1 MAGTFPRI
9 RLYNSTGVSLIYEFE
24 NVTDINDWQDPITF
38 AEHAS
43 LRGQGSIISEG
54 SNAPWDL
61 NMSFVLID
69 DDYEALVSQMSSILS
84 TIVKNTKYIL
94 KVDLTASTTKDY
106 KVKRL
111 QSFVF
116 PLNNNN
122 KKRVNFQTVNGIFRV
137 DSWA

>member
-1 MAGTFPRI
+1 MAGTFPRF
-9 RLYNSTGVSLIYEFE
+9 RLYQQNGTTLVYEFDC
-24 NVTDINDWQDPITF
+24 VTEINDFQDPTTF
-38 AEHAS
+38 TEHLS

-61 NMSFVLID
+61 NLSFMLID
-69 DDYEALVSQMSSILS
+69 DDYEALVAQINSLLS

-94 KVDLTASTTKDY
+94 KVDLTSSTTKDY

-111 QSFVF
+111 QSFTF
-116 PLNNNN
+116 PLNNN